1 MDQNKN
7 TQSKTAE
14 KTEEQRMEML
24 QAFTQ
29 GMNLARAATIKSR
42 WVTFPNGKKMLAS

>member
-1 MDQNKN
+1 MDKNKD
-7 TQSKTAE
+7 TQPKTAE
-14 KTEEQRMEML
+14 RTEEERMEML
-24 QAFTQ
+24 HIFTA